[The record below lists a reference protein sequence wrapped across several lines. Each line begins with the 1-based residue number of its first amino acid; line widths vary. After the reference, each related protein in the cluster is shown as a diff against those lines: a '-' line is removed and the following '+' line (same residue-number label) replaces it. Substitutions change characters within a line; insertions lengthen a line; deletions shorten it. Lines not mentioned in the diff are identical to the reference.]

1 MLYIKFAQKLQQIL
15 LRLIKNMQLIC
26 LPELVKQFNQL
37 SFRVE
42 LDKDI
47 GKKNGVLRSTFFSN
61 FFQSFHLTLTPSL
74 VSRSPEG

>member
-47 GKKNGVLRSTFFSN
+47 GKKKRSFTIYFFFQFFSVI
-61 FFQSFHLTLTPSL
+61 SFDTNAEFGKP
-74 VSRSPEG
+74 VS